1 MGIFKKKR
9 TKKSFVCTSCTRST
23 NISTEPTGHIVLREG
38 KPVCII
44 CRATKFSP
52 LSKQIAKDK
61 IKYETDQHNQEEK
74 SKAKALEEVKE
85 IAWAS
90 QERAKRYELQ
100 QANKKPSK

>member
-1 MGIFKKKR
+1 MGIFKKERK
-9 TKKSFVCTSCTRST
+9 KKSFVCASCSRS
-23 NISTEPTGHIVLREG
+23 IDLKTEPTGKVVLHDG
-38 KPVCII
+38 KPACII

-52 LSKQIAKDK
+52 LSKTIAKDK

-90 QERAKRYELQ
+90 QERAKRFAERE
-100 QANKKPSK
+100 ANKKQ